1 CKTQLVELQ
10 KITGDLDAKG
20 IALFAISYDSVEA
33 LASFSAKQG
42 ITYPLLSDQG
52 SRVIREL
59 GLLDEHLDRHHAE
72 FGRPVRDDQRGVA
85 YPSVFLLDAGGMV
98 VRKRAHRN
106 YRIRDTGAGLVEDM
120 LGGTASAHGVEAA
133 ADDEVVRIRA
143 YLDSPTYRWYQR
155 LRVVVDVA
163 VQDGYHIYGTPI
175 PEGYVPLSAAIDPID
190 GLEVGEATG
199 RGPIPSVRAGSRRSF
214 GSTRGP
220 CAGASR

>member
-1 CKTQLVELQ
+1 M
-10 KITGDLDAKG
+10 
-20 IALFAISYDSVEA
+20 
-33 LASFSAKQG
+33 
-42 ITYPLLSDQG
+42 
-52 SRVIREL
+52 IREL

-175 PEGYVPLSAAIDPID
+175 PEGYVPLSVAIDPVD
-190 GLEVGEATG
+190 GLEAGEADWPRPHPFRESGLSEEFWVHEGTVRGSIPLMFTKDGTG
-199 RGPIPSVRAGSRRSF
+199 DHRIRVTVRYQACSATACLPPAHVRF
-214 GSTRGP
+214 ELP
-220 CAGASR
+220 VHEVAAVDAPAKQ